1 MSAFDISSHKGEFF
15 SVLET
20 TDNSQV
26 AVMTIA
32 PGEDSGATGNHP
44 GDQVIYCISGHGEV
58 RIAGDR
64 HEITSGQAIIIP
76 ARTDHKAFNT
86 GQEDFFFLNVYAP
99 PAY

>member
-1 MSAFDISSHKGEFF
+1 MSVLDVSDHKGEFF

-26 AVMTIA
+26 AAMTIQ
-32 PGEDSGATGNHP
+32 PGGDSGAVGNHP
-44 GDQVIYCISGHGEV
+44 GDQVIYCISGHGEIE
-58 RIAGDR
+58 IAEKR
-64 HEITSGQAIIIP
+64 HEISSGQAIIIP

-86 GQEDFFFLNVYAP
+86 GQDDFFFVNVYAP